1 MIKGSIPEEDI
12 TIVNMHAPPIEAPK
26 YISQILIDIKEAYSN
41 IIIVGDSDA
50 QIMSKDRSS

>member
-26 YISQILIDIKEAYSN
+26 HISQILIDIKEAYSN
-41 IIIVGDSDA
+41 IIIVGDFNA
-50 QIMSKDRSS
+50 QIMSKVRSS